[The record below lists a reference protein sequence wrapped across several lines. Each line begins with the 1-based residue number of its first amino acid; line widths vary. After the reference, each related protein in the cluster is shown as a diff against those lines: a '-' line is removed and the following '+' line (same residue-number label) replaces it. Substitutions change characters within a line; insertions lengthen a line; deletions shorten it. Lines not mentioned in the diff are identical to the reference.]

1 MDMNKILNF
10 LVGLLVGALFG
21 GVVALLLAPSSGQE
35 IRRQIGERVQYVQD
49 EVKRASSEKR
59 ADLERQLADLRA
71 PRRPSA

>member
-1 MDMNKILNF
+1 MNMNKILNF

-21 GVVALLLAPSSGQE
+21 GVVALMLTPSSGQD

>member
-1 MDMNKILNF
+1 MNKILNF

-21 GVVALLLAPSSGQE
+21 GVVALLLAPSSGQD

-49 EVKRASSEKR
+49 EVKRASSERR

>member
-1 MDMNKILNF
+1 MNKILNF

-21 GVVALLLAPSSGQE
+21 GVVALLLTPSSGQD

-49 EVKRASSEKR
+49 EVKRASSERR

>member
-1 MDMNKILNF
+1 MNKILNF

-21 GVVALLLAPSSGQE
+21 GVVALMLTPSSGQD